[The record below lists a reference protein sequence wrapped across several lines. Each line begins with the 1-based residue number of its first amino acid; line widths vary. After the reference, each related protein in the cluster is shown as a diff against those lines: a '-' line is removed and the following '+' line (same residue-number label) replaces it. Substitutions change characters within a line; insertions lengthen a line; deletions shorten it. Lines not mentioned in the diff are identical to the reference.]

1 MVDEHGNVKAV
12 LPHKAPEPTKEE
24 KKNTIT
30 VTKSVPG
37 GPAEVHKVTIPH
49 EL

>member
-1 MVDEHGNVKAV
+1 MVDKHGNVKAV
-12 LPHKAPEPTKEE
+12 LPPPEPTKEE

-30 VTKSVPG
+30 VTNSVAG